1 MPERALPSL
10 RRAAGAT
17 GIVVTVVASLGLRDP
32 LASMASYTAALMA
45 LNQIAPPLLLLALD
59 RPGPRVARFFAATL
73 DPILAFTAF
82 CTLSVAISLPGIF
95 EPTLANAL
103 YAAPLGLLELGTGL
117 LMWAQAMPATRQ
129 VRSAWRVALLLWVAS
144 VPMTAVAVVWMLSPD
159 VLYTPYLDVICRWDV
174 PPLVDQKWSGFV
186 MFVAGMPM
194 QLSAIWLL
202 LGLSGMRR
210 DAI

>member
-59 RPGPRVARFFAATL
+59 RPGPRAARFLAATL

-82 CTLSVAISLPGIF
+82 CTLSVAVSLPGIF

-117 LMWAQAMPATRQ
+117 MMWAQAMPATRQ
-129 VRSAWRVALLLWVAS
+129 VHSAWRVALLLWVAS

-159 VLYTPYLDVICRWDV
+159 VLYTPYLDVICRWNV
-174 PPLVDQKWSGFV
+174 PPLVDQKWAGFV
-186 MFVAGMPM
+186 MFAAGMPM
-194 QLSAIWLL
+194 QLAAVWLL
-202 LGLSGMRR
+202 LGLSGAQR
-210 DAI
+210 DAA